1 MKKITFILTCVFTC
15 SILLVAGCSNSNS
28 TSPYSYGNGG
38 TNSSTN
44 ATTVTMPNLT
54 FSPASLTIA
63 RHTTVTWYNNSGI
76 AHTSTSDN
84 GLWDTGNIPAGA
96 SKTTTFDSVG
106 TFHYRCT
113 YHAAMGMVGTI
124 IVQ

>member
-1 MKKITFILTCVFTC
+1 MKNTTFILACVFAC
-15 SILLVAGCSNSNS
+15 SMMLVAGCSKSNS

-38 TNSSTN
+38 TNST
-44 ATTVTMPNLT
+44 TTVTMPNLT

-63 RHTTVTWYNNSGI
+63 RHTTVTWYNNSGTG
-76 AHTSTSDN
+76 HTSTSDN
-84 GLWDTGNIPAGA
+84 GLWDSGNIPAGA

-106 TFHYRCT
+106 TFHYHCT